1 MIRVRKGGAV
11 FEIQDFLTKLY
22 VRNGYEIVTEEPKEE
37 PKPKAP
43 APKKTTR
50 KTTKKPQ

>member
-1 MIRVRKGGAV
+1 MIRVKKGEAV
-11 FEIQDFLTKLY
+11 FDVKDFL
-22 VRNGYEIVTEEPKEE
+22 VNVFIRNGFEIVTNEPKEE